1 MMNESFVV
9 GPNEEAFEIEEDLL
23 KCGVCAYTSRF
34 KQNVRRHERRHL
46 TESDAPGE
54 VASLHNKS

>member
-9 GPNEEAFEIEEDLL
+9 GPNEEAFENEEDLF

-34 KQNVRRHERRHL
+34 KHFLN
-46 TESDAPGE
+46 
-54 VASLHNKS
+54 LH